1 MRYYVERLAG
11 VVLRALLLTVLFGVS
26 EVGAVPGSIVNFWD
40 PENDQYIGDPSIAI
54 LPNGD
59 YIASHDGFGPAH
71 TAQITYVYR
80 STDQGDTWAPY
91 GNDPTDMN
99 RLVGQSQSTLFVSG
113 GDLYSLGIAAD
124 VGANP
129 AGDWLS
135 IRKSTDGGLSWTEP
149 DSPTNGRLDA
159 LSSGVGYAGGAA
171 PVLVQNGRVWRS
183 FEDVTS
189 AAGVH
194 AQNWSSFVMSAP
206 VGSDLLD
213 ASNWTRSSGVLLNQ
227 GTKGLTEG
235 NVVVKPNGDLVNIT
249 RVTNS
254 FEEAAFIDI
263 NATGT
268 TSTFDQLNPFPGGGS
283 KFAIRYDAGTQKY
296 WTLAND
302 QTPSTNER
310 SILTLNSSPDLTS
323 WTVEGTILE
332 DSNTA
337 FVGFQYVDWQFDGND
352 IVAASRTAF
361 SGADNFHDTNYLTFH
376 RIRNYA
382 STSKVQ
388 SVTLDVAEDAEITN
402 WVNWISDPRGEL
414 PESGCC
420 AFGGNLR
427 VSDDNFPN
435 GAWNPPGSG
444 NDSWVLMKWD
454 LSSLVT
460 GDNSKLINNVDLR
473 MIQQDGFTD
482 ELEVYRINSGAW
494 TEAAVTWSNWVGGTI
509 GDEDITFLGTMTG
522 TPNLLTKDGITHFS
536 DADMVALVQEWIDGT
551 QDNHGILLKWP
562 TSNPTDGDSYAS
574 REHTTLDPPRL
585 IIDFIDNLSA
595 DFDRDTDVDGGDFL
609 AWQRGFGTPS
619 AVKADGDAN
628 GDSSVTGTDLGLWAS
643 QYGTPLPLAG
653 LAAGSATVPE
663 PASVGLVVVGIIMSL
678 AQRRNKRIS

>member
-40 PENDQYIGDPSIAI
+40 PDNDQYIGDPSIAI

-159 LSSGVGYAGGAA
+159 LSTGVGYSGGAA

-235 NVVVKPNGDLVNIT
+235 NVVVKPNGDVVNIT

-283 KFAIRYDAGTQKY
+283 KFAIRYDEGTQKY

-382 STSKVQ
+382 ATSKVQ
-388 SVTLDVAEDAEITN
+388 SVTLNVAEDTEITN
-402 WVNWISDPRGEL
+402 WVNWADSPRGTF
-414 PESGCC
+414 SG
-420 AFGGNLR
+420 GGNAPDYHGLLR
-427 VSDDNFPN
+427 VADQSFPT
-435 GAWNPPGSG
+435 GAHT
-444 NDSWVLMKWD
+444 NDSWVMMKWD
-454 LSSLVT
+454 LTSLET
-460 GDNSKLINNVDLR
+460 SDNSTLINNVDLR
-473 MIQQDGFTD
+473 MIQNDGAVG
-482 ELEVYRINSGAW
+482 EAEVYRIDNGDW
-494 TEAAVTWSNWVGGTI
+494 TEAAATWNNYVGT
-509 GDEDITFLGTMTG
+509 ETLTLLGTMTG
-522 TPNLLTKDGITHFS
+522 TSHAGTKDGITHFS
-536 DADMVALVQEWIDGT
+536 DSDLLELVQEWVDGT
-551 QDNHGILLKWP
+551 QPNYGILLKWP
-562 TSNPTDGDSYAS
+562 TSDPFEGDTYSS
-574 REHTTLDPPRL
+574 SENTFGDDPPQL
-585 IIDFIDNLSA
+585 IIDFIDNRSA
-595 DFDRDTDVDGGDFL
+595 DFDRDTDVDGGDFM

-628 GDSSVTGTDLGLWAS
+628 GDSSVTGTDLGLWTS

-663 PASVGLVVVGIIMSL
+663 PASGGLVVVGVIMAL